1 MTRLAH
7 CVECGEPTNARS
19 LICEGCVPLY
29 ETALMGDEC
38 ACPSCRSET
47 LRIPQPAGLQRMQ
60 FVEFNEA
67 QP

>member
-1 MTRLAH
+1 MTRPA
-7 CVECGEPTNARS
+7 PASAIAR
-19 LICEGCVPLY
+19 ICDMPAAPFES
-29 ETALMGDEC
+29 ALMGDEC

-47 LRIPQPAGLQRMQ
+47 LRIPQPTGLQRMQ